1 MEVTLAFSTLFLLF
15 VCCCCAFQPYNPYG
29 SSVPRM
35 VSRSQPQLG
44 LWMNRRSLGGHLL
57 PLQSTSSDDDSAGAA
72 STEGR
77 AAVAAKELK
86 SLLVQRITEFRELK
100 ERDGDLSIDFG
111 VKGGELNQTSRAPQK
126 VDFFSIS
133 KDVGD
138 KAQEIVQV
146 CDRLVEYCPILIP
159 TEFLGD
165 ATQGDKAPLNGS
177 WKSLF
182 TTAADANFSKN
193 STRGAARVQNIV
205 DGKKGTITNVIDF
218 EPKPDGT
225 EPVLK
230 QLNVIIK
237 AIPVSAKRVEL
248 QFRYAKAVLTRF
260 LFWKVQWS
268 LYIPVPGP
276 FITRCLVFF
285 SRIFRFG
292 KVKKV
297 PKGYFDL
304 LYLDDELRVHRTG
317 EDNLFVQSRDTWT
330 AAKELLA

>member
-1 MEVTLAFSTLFLLF
+1 MVL
-15 VCCCCAFQPYNPYG
+15 
-29 SSVPRM
+29 SSVP
-35 VSRSQPQLG
+35 S
-44 LWMNRRSLGGHLL
+44 
-57 PLQSTSSDDDSAGAA
+57 STSTTSDEVIG
-72 STEGR
+72 
-77 AAVAAKELK
+77 LK
-86 SLLVQRITEFRELK
+86 SNLIERIIEFRQLK

-126 VDFFSIS
+126 VDFYSIS

-138 KAQEIVQV
+138 KAEEIIQICNELSQYPSPVT
-146 CDRLVEYCPILIP
+146 DMTP
-159 TEFLGD
+159 TKFLGD
-165 ATQGDKAPLNGS
+165 PIYGEKSPLHGA

-205 DGKKGTITNVIDF
+205 NGKKGTITNVIDF
-218 EPKPDGT
+218 EAKEDGT

-237 AIPVSAKRVEL
+237 AIAVSPQRVEL
-248 QFRYAKAVLTRF
+248 EFKYAKAVLTKF
-260 LFWKVQWS
+260 FFWKRRWS

-276 FITRCLVFF
+276 FITRCIVFV
-285 SRIFRFG
+285 SRILRFG

-304 LYLDDELRVHRTG
+304 LYLDDDLRVHRTG
-317 EDNLFVQSRDTWT
+317 EDNLFVQSRDTWE
-330 AAKELLA
+330 AAKMLLG